1 MGSRGRKARLRRKV
15 ARPPGHFHPQHLP
28 LPHRLKQRLKLQRH
42 LPKPL
47 HRQVPLR
54 NPKRL
59 LPRPALRPLRSGP
72 QMPRLLRLRS
82 KRLQLSC
89 QET

>member
-15 ARPPGHFHPQHLP
+15 RPPGHFHPQHLP

-54 NPKRL
+54 NPKRP
-59 LPRPALRPLRSGP
+59 LPLRPLRSGP
-72 QMPRLLRLRS
+72 QMPRLLRS
-82 KRLQLSC
+82 KRLQPRC